1 MTFYEAALRVLEDAG
16 APLHSL
22 DITKRA
28 VDKGLLSHVGKT
40 PEVTMLSRLA
50 AIARRPRDRKILVTA
65 RDTFALTD
73 WLLPEDPQALEV
85 TGVTEVNPEEGQ
97 PPYRPVERHPEP
109 RSEYLRSI
117 GRQADRDRKRRGDDE
132 GRRKKFPPLAEVA
145 HEQLQE
151 NPGAVSP
158 AELLARLKAREVVDE
173 VSVSQLI
180 AALAEENQRRVDQGR
195 RPGFAAAKLESGE
208 LQLSLDAAFEGGPSS
223 AEALAA
229 FAAAVG
235 LPFEGGRLVL
245 RTRGPGPGRRDQPA
259 ASVATPAD
267 DVSLAQ
273 QARHAVRDARR
284 SMARTMRALLAELE
298 PGTFEK
304 ACVKL
309 LHGLH
314 FRELKLARRSKEGPT
329 LTARKKD
336 GSLELR
342 FAVRIL
348 RGPAPVERRHIQEL
362 RRDLQA
368 HGANVG
374 LIVSPGEVRGEA
386 RGEAVGPGPLVFLWC
401 GDSLAERFF
410 EAQVGV
416 TVTTLELFT
425 MDPDFFDRAHADALE
440 SQQRREE
447 RQRERGEAEAP
458 PPAASAPAAPER
470 EIEASP
476 PPEVV
481 VAASEQDPGD
491 DEEQGDDEEGPEEE
505 GAEASVEGAAG
516 AGSEGRKRRRRR
528 RRRRRGGA
536 GRPEGQLPGAEA
548 ASPEPGSA
556 PAIASAPEAQ
566 LPPPPPPPDPPGET
580 S

>member
-1 MTFYEAALRVLEDAG
+1 
-16 APLHSL
+16 
-22 DITKRA
+22 
-28 VDKGLLSHVGKT
+28 
-40 PEVTMLSRLA
+40 
-50 AIARRPRDRKILVTA
+50 
-65 RDTFALTD
+65 
-73 WLLPEDPQALEV
+73 
-85 TGVTEVNPEEGQ
+85 
-97 PPYRPVERHPEP
+97 
-109 RSEYLRSI
+109 
-117 GRQADRDRKRRGDDE
+117 
-132 GRRKKFPPLAEVA
+132 
-145 HEQLQE
+145 
-151 NPGAVSP
+151 
-158 AELLARLKAREVVDE
+158 
-173 VSVSQLI
+173 
-180 AALAEENQRRVDQGR
+180 
-195 RPGFAAAKLESGE
+195 
-208 LQLSLDAAFEGGPSS
+208 
-223 AEALAA
+223 
-229 FAAAVG
+229 
-235 LPFEGGRLVL
+235 
-245 RTRGPGPGRRDQPA
+245 
-259 ASVATPAD
+259 
-267 DVSLAQ
+267 
-273 QARHAVRDARR
+273 
-284 SMARTMRALLAELE
+284 MARTMRALLAELE

-362 RRDLQA
+362 RRDLQS

-416 TVTTLELFT
+416 TVTTLELFS

-470 EIEASP
+470 ETEAPP
-476 PPEVV
+476 PPEVA
-481 VAASEQDPGD
+481 VADSEQDPGD

-505 GAEASVEGAAG
+505 GAESSVEGAPG

-536 GRPEGQLPGAEA
+536 GRPEGQLPGAQA

-556 PAIASAPEAQ
+556 PAIAGAAEAQ
-566 LPPPPPPPDPPGET
+566 LPHPPPPPDPPGET